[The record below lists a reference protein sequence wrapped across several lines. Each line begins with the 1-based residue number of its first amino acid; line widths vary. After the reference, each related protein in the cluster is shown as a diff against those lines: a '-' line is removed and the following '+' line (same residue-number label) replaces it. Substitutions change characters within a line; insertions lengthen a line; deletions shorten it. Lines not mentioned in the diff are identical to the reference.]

1 MKCTETKNLLS
12 SYLDGA
18 VTGKQMLGV
27 DEHLSNCM
35 GCRQE
40 YALLYETQRMVSN
53 LGRKPAPANLALRL
67 RVALSQEAA
76 KKRRFS
82 WVGLQTRWQNTLD
95 AFMVPA
101 TVGVL
106 SAVLFFGLLI
116 GLFALPQPLEASEN
130 DVPTSLYTAPVLRF
144 SPSEIGMGML
154 NAESI
159 VVEANIDQDGKV
171 HSYRILSAPSDAKD
185 YLPQLNNMLI
195 FTVFHP
201 ATEFGQPT
209 GGKAVL
215 SYSKINV
222 KG

>member
-18 VTGKQMLGV
+18 VTGKQMRQV
-27 DEHLSNCM
+27 DEHLRGCG

-40 YALLYETQRMVSN
+40 YTLLYETQRMVSS
-53 LGRKPAPANLALRL
+53 LGRRPAPEHLALRL

-76 KKRRFS
+76 RARRVS
-82 WVGLQTRWQNTLD
+82 WAGLQTRWQNTLD

-130 DVPTSLYTAPVLRF
+130 DVPTSLYTAPVLSF
-144 SPSEIGMGML
+144 SPSEIGMATV

-159 VVEANIDQDGKV
+159 VVEAYINQDGRV
-171 HSYRILSAPSDAKD
+171 QNYRILSAPSDVKD